1 MERITIDVSRDE
13 LNFIREAVE
22 AKINNM
28 KTYFNACEEARAQ
41 PQILKPTFTVTTVD
55 GRNSATV
62 EVPVSPWKAPKK
74 EAPYGLKKDGTPKAQ
89 PGRKST
95 KVVRKA
101 RA

>member
-41 PQILKPTFTVTTVD
+41 PQILRPTFTVTTAD
-55 GRNSATV
+55 GLNSATV
-62 EVPVSPWKAPKK
+62 EVPVSPWKAPKVD
-74 EAPYGLKKDGTPKAQ
+74 APWGLKKDGTPKAQ
-89 PGRKST
+89 PGRKSAKT
-95 KVVRKA
+95 TRKA
-101 RA
+101 RS